1 MAGRTRRAR
10 GGVDFWPGFVD
21 ALSTMLIV
29 ILFLVLVFVLAQ
41 FFLVQAIAGRDAA
54 LDRLKGELAQLADTL
69 ALQKVTD
76 AELKEQVGQLGAEH
90 DRADRL
96 QNELTGLTVKHDQDE
111 KAIAQRD
118 IRLSEL
124 LALRELSQGELAHE
138 KDLSSAAQ
146 RQVELLNLQIAE
158 LRKQLADIQ
167 SALDIQLSK
176 NKEADAQIAD
186 LGQRL
191 NAALA
196 SKVAELARYRS
207 EFFGRLRQVLG
218 NRQDIQIVGDRFVFQ
233 SEVLFDPGSAVLG
246 PRGRDE
252 IKALANTLKELTPK
266 IPADLKWILRVDGHT
281 DQLPIHNA
289 QFASNWELSTARAI
303 AVVKYLIAQGITP
316 EHLTA
321 AGFGEFQP
329 LAPGTDDASRKRNRR
344 IELKLTER

>member
-1 MAGRTRRAR
+1 MRGSVRRNR

-69 ALQKVTD
+69 ALQKVAD

-90 DRADRL
+90 DRAERL
-96 QNELTGLTVKHDQDE
+96 QTELGSLTAKHAQDE

-124 LALRELSQGELAHE
+124 LALRELAQGELSHE
-138 KDLSSAAQ
+138 KELSTTAQ

-167 SALDIQLSK
+167 SALDIQLGK
-176 NKEADAQIAD
+176 NKEANAQIAD

-196 SKVAELARYRS
+196 SKVEELARYRS

-246 PRGRDE
+246 QRGRDQ

-289 QFASNWELSTARAI
+289 QFASNWELSAARAI
-303 AVVKYLIAQGITP
+303 AVVKFLIAQGIAP

-329 LAPGTDDASRKRNRR
+329 LVAGSDDASRKRNRR